1 VSKVNN
7 SKFYVRLP
15 IYLALALVCGIFIG
29 AVMSNNAR
37 NYNIAESVRK
47 YGQILTLIETE
58 YVDSVNMDDMV
69 DYSITKMLEKLDP
82 HTAYIPKRDI
92 EMARSVL
99 EGDFE
104 GIGIEFNIIKD
115 TIYVVT
121 PISGGPSEAVGL
133 MAGDKIVKVDGKT
146 VAGTHISNS
155 DVFKLLRGPKG
166 TKVTVAIRR
175 KGSKN
180 LLDFTITRDKIPTY
194 SVDVSYMVDPT
205 TGYIKVSRFSATTYT
220 EFKEALTDLNSKGMQ
235 RMILDLRDNP
245 GGYLDRA
252 TKMADEFLPGKKLIV
267 YTDGK
272 KAQYDQKYNAEF
284 KGDFEKGELIV
295 LVNEGSAS
303 ASEIVSGALQDND
316 RALIVG
322 RRTFGKGLV
331 QLPINLT
338 DGSELRL
345 TISRYYTPSG
355 RSIQK
360 PYNPNSSEDYSS
372 DLLKRYQHGEFFH
385 EDSIKFADSL
395 KFKTTKGR
403 TVYGGGGI
411 MPDVFVPR
419 DTTAYTQYLIDL
431 FNKNVIREY
440 TLDYFSNNKPELQKM
455 SLEDFKTNF
464 KVTDKMIQDVV
475 ALGEKSGVKYKESDF
490 NKSKDFLRTN
500 MKAYIGRSMFGNKG
514 FYPVINESD
523 EVFIVAMKKW
533 DKAKAIEKGETVN
546 EKADK
551 GDKKKMTKK

>member
-1 VSKVNN
+1 MSKTNN
-7 SKFYVRLP
+7 SKFYIRLP
-15 IYLALALVCGIFIG
+15 IFIALALVCGIFIG
-29 AVMSNNAR
+29 AVMTSNAR
-37 NYNIAESVRK
+37 NSNIMDGVRK

-58 YVDSVNMDDMV
+58 YVDTVNMDELV
-69 DYSITKMLEKLDP
+69 DFSITKMLEKLDP
-82 HTAYIPKRDI
+82 HTAYIPKKDI
-92 EMARSVL
+92 DMARSVL

-121 PISGGPSEAVGL
+121 PISGGPSESVGL
-133 MAGDKIVKVDGKT
+133 LAGDKIVKVDGKT
-146 VAGTHISNS
+146 VAGTHITNS

-166 TKVTVAIRR
+166 TKVKVSVKRR
-175 KGSKN
+175 GAKN
-180 LLDFTITRDKIPTY
+180 LLDYVITRDKIPTY
-194 SVDVSYMVDPT
+194 SIDVAYMVDPE
-205 TGYIKVSRFSATTYT
+205 TGYIKVSRFSATTYD
-220 EFKEALTDLNSKGMQ
+220 EFKKALTELNALGMQ
-235 RMILDLRDNP
+235 RLILDLRDNP

-252 TKMADEFLPGKKLIV
+252 TKMADEFLSGKKMLV

-272 KAQYDQKYNAEF
+272 EARYDSKYFAEF
-284 KGDFEKGELIV
+284 KGDFEKGPLIV

-316 RALIVG
+316 RALIIG
-322 RRTFGKGLV
+322 RRSFGKGLV

-360 PYNPNSSEDYSS
+360 PYDPENGDEYGS

-385 EDSIKFADSL
+385 QDSIKFADSL

-419 DTTAYTQYLIDL
+419 DTTDYTQYMVDL

-440 TLDYFSNNKPELQKM
+440 TLDYYSNNKPAFEKMTFDDFQK
-455 SLEDFKTNF
+455 NF
-464 KVTDKMIQDVV
+464 KVTDQMMKDVV
-475 ALGEKSGVKYKESDF
+475 ELGTKSGVKFKE
-490 NKSKDFLRTN
+490 NEYNTSKEFIKTN
-500 MKAYIGRSMFGNKG
+500 VKAYIGRSRFGNKG
-514 FYPVINESD
+514 FFPIINTSD
-523 EVFIVAMKKW
+523 EVFNVAMKQW
-533 DKAKAIEKGETVN
+533 EKAKAIEKG
-546 EKADK
+546 KL
-551 GDKKKMTKK
+551 

>member
-1 VSKVNN
+1 MEKIRN

-15 IYLALALVCGIFIG
+15 IFLALALVCGIFIG

-37 NYNIAESVRK
+37 NANIMENVRK
-47 YGQILTLIETE
+47 YGQILTLIESD
-58 YVDSVNMDDMV
+58 YVDTVNMEELV
-69 DYSITKMLEKLDP
+69 DFSITKMLEKLDP
-82 HTAYIPKRDI
+82 HTAYIPKKDI
-92 EMARSVL
+92 DMARSVL

-133 MAGDKIVKVDGKT
+133 MAGDKIIKVNDKN
-146 VAGTHISNS
+146 VAGTHITNS

-166 TKVTVAIRR
+166 TQVKVSIKR
-175 KGSKN
+175 KGAKD
-180 LLDFTITRDKIPTY
+180 LLDFNITRDKIPTY
-194 SVDVSYMVDPT
+194 SVDVNYMVDSI
-205 TGYIKVSRFSATTYT
+205 TGYIKVSRFSANTYN
-220 EFKEALTDLNSKGMQ
+220 EFKEALINLNRQGM
-235 RMILDLRDNP
+235 RRLMLDLRDNP

-252 TKMADEFLPGKKLIV
+252 TKMADEFLEGKKLLV

-272 KAQYDQKYNAEF
+272 EDRYDSKYFAEF
-284 KGDFEKGELIV
+284 KGDFEKGPVIV
-295 LVNEGSAS
+295 LINEGSAS
-303 ASEIVSGALQDND
+303 ASEIVSGALQDHD
-316 RALIVG
+316 RALLIG

-360 PYNPNSSEDYSS
+360 PYNPNSVEDYST

-385 EDSIKFADSL
+385 QDSIKFSDSL
-395 KFKTTKGR
+395 KYTTSKGR

-411 MPDVFVPR
+411 MPDVFVAR

-440 TLDYFSNNKPELQKM
+440 TLDYYSNNKKTLQAMK
-455 SLEDFKTNF
+455 LEDYIKSFN
-464 KVTDKMIQDVV
+464 VTEQMLKEII
-475 ALGEKSGVKYKESDF
+475 ALGERSGVKFKESDYK
-490 NKSKDFLRTN
+490 KSKEFLKVN
-500 MKAYIGRSMFGNKG
+500 VKAYIGRSLYGNKG
-514 FYPVINESD
+514 FFPIMNLSD
-523 EVFIVAMKKW
+523 EVFLIAIKKW
-533 DKAKAIEKGETVN
+533 DMAKAIEKG
-546 EKADK
+546 
-551 GDKKKMTKK
+551 KM

>member
-1 VSKVNN
+1 VSKINN
-7 SKFYVRLP
+7 SKFYIRLP
-15 IYLALALVCGIFIG
+15 IFLALALICGIFIG

-37 NYNIAESVRK
+37 NANIMESVRK

-58 YVDSVNMDDMV
+58 YVDTVNVDDLV

-82 HTAYIPKRDI
+82 HTAYIPKKDI
-92 EMARSVL
+92 DIARSQL

-121 PISGGPSEAVGL
+121 PISGGPSETVGL
-133 MAGDKIVKVDGKT
+133 QAGDKIIKVDDKL
-146 VAGTHISNS
+146 VAGTHITNS
-155 DVFKLLRGPKG
+155 DVFKLLRGQKG
-166 TKVTVAIRR
+166 TKVKVSIKR
-175 KGSKN
+175 KAGKN
-180 LLDFTITRDKIPTY
+180 LLDFVITRDKIPTY
-194 SVDVSYMVDPT
+194 SVDVSYMVDSV
-205 TGYIKVSRFSATTYT
+205 TGYMKVSRFSATTYN
-220 EFKEALTDLNSKGMQ
+220 EFKQALTELNAKGMQ

-252 TKMADEFLPGKKLIV
+252 TKMADEFLAGKKMLV

-272 KAQYDQKYNAEF
+272 EARYDSKYFAEF
-284 KGDFEKGELIV
+284 KGDFEKGPLIV

-316 RALIVG
+316 RALLIG
-322 RRTFGKGLV
+322 RRSFGKGLV

-360 PYNPNSSEDYSS
+360 HYDPENGEDYGA
-372 DLLKRYQHGEFFH
+372 DLIKRYQHGEFFH
-385 EDSIKFADSL
+385 QDSIKFADSL
-395 KFKTTKGR
+395 KFKTSKGR

-431 FNKNVIREY
+431 FNKNIIREY
-440 TLDYFSNNKPELQKM
+440 TLDYYSNNKASFEKMPFEQFQK
-455 SLEDFKTNF
+455 TF
-464 KVTDKMIQDVV
+464 KVSDQMLKDLIDLAT
-475 ALGEKSGVKYKESDF
+475 KSGVKFKESDYS
-490 NKSKDFLRTN
+490 KSKEFIRLN
-500 MKAYIGRSMFGNKG
+500 LKAYIARSIYGNKG
-514 FYPVINESD
+514 FFPIINQSD
-523 EVFIVAMKKW
+523 EVFVVAMKQW
-533 DKAKAIEKGETVN
+533 EKAKMIEKG
-546 EKADK
+546 KF
-551 GDKKKMTKK
+551 